1 MTAPF
6 LGSEALAGGTLNRHQ
21 LRTRFRALYPNV
33 YLPSDITPTLAQ
45 RTTGAWLWSQRKGVV
60 AGLAAAALH
69 GAKWIDTT
77 IPIEMVHGNPRAAK
91 GVLTRRD
98 TLLPDEITL
107 ARGAIPVTTPVRTA
121 FDIGRCVNDVGRA
134 VARLDALSRATDV
147 TVADVEAIASR
158 HPGVRGLRRLETALA
173 LVDPGAQS
181 PKETWLR
188 LLLIRGGIPKP
199 TTQIPVYEDGRPAAY
214 LDMGWEEY
222 LVAVEYDGD
231 QHRTDR
237 WQYVKD
243 IRRLDMLRDLG
254 WIIIR
259 VVAEDGAADILRRV
273 RDALAAR
280 QSTVRPGRQVS

>member
-6 LGSEALAGGTLNRHQ
+6 LGSEALASGTLNRHQ
-21 LRTRFRALYPNV
+21 LRSRFRALYPNV
-33 YLPSDITPTLAQ
+33 YLPADITPTLAQ

-77 IPIEMVHGNPRAAK
+77 TPIEMVHGNPRAAK

-98 TLLPDEITL
+98 TLLPEETML
-107 ARGAIPVTTPVRTA
+107 ARGAIAVTTPARTA
-121 FDIGRCVNDVGRA
+121 FDIGRRIDNIGIA
-134 VARLDALSRATDV
+134 VARLDALSRATGV
-147 TVADVEAIASR
+147 TAADVEGIASR
-158 HPGVRGLRRLETALA
+158 HPGVRGLRQLETALA
-173 LVDPGAQS
+173 LIDPGAQS
-181 PKETWLR
+181 PKESWLR
-188 LLLIRGGIPKP
+188 LLLIRGGVPKP
-199 TTQIPVYEDGRPAAY
+199 TTQIPVYEYGRLAAY

-243 IRRLDMLRDLG
+243 IRRLDMLKALG
-254 WIIIR
+254 WIVIR

-280 QSTVRPGRQVS
+280 QSTVHPGRQVS